1 MSDVQVARLAKLIC
15 PDRHRWWAG
24 AMGRLEVGSPCPNCD
39 KPLVADPPPLP
50 HDAEQLLADGGVV
63 DPVGG
68 E

>member
-15 PDRHRWWAG
+15 PDRHRWAG

-39 KPLVADPPPLP
+39 KPLEADPLP